1 MASLIRYHGVL
12 RGIASENSFLRNEMV
27 SLCCPKDVADAY
39 LGSTPRDKLFM
50 AAAGTLSF
58 EVAKQKVNKYTTT
71 LHAINSTIIKLCKL
85 TKAIKIYRG
94 IAGMKLPDEFWT
106 PNTFGVRGGVEQAF
120 MSTTTERAVAMGY
133 ASGGRGA
140 EPAAIG
146 IVIEVQQGMVNRGAD
161 ISWLSQYPHEREILC
176 ERARDPL

>member
-1 MASLIRYHGVL
+1 
-12 RGIASENSFLRNEMV
+12 
-27 SLCCPKDVADAY
+27 
-39 LGSTPRDKLFM
+39 
-50 AAAGTLSF
+50 
-58 EVAKQKVNKYTTT
+58 
-71 LHAINSTIIKLCKL
+71 
-85 TKAIKIYRG
+85 
-94 IAGMKLPDEFWT
+94 MKLPDEFWT

-176 ERARDPL
+176 ARGRL